1 MTSKVLFASA
11 MMAFSFSAHALVLDS
26 TLDVVRWQYENPKK
40 VSAKHRL
47 SDKAAAPIMDYTRA
61 QGPVFIKTAYGE
73 RLDARCASISVT
85 YIIENTLTTAG
96 KRVQYTQT
104 VPVPFCSD
112 GGVYKGFM
120 KRPDTTGR
128 YAEDEAE
135 ASVNEVLGGKK

>member
-1 MTSKVLFASA
+1 MTSKTLLAVGFLAISQA
-11 MMAFSFSAHALVLDS
+11 ANALVIDS

-47 SDKAAAPIMDYTRA
+47 SDKAAAPIMEYTRS
-61 QGPVFIKTAYGE
+61 QGPVFIKTAFGE
-73 RLDARCASISVT
+73 RLDAKCAAIAVT
-85 YIIENTLTTAG
+85 YIVENTLTTSG

-104 VPVPFCSD
+104 VPVPFCAD
-112 GGVYKGFM
+112 GGIYKGFM